1 MNVYAETGSSLQQV
15 GGECPDGWGVMNEQR
30 PSGNHVALDD
40 GTWFLDTVAIARA
53 EFKASREVAVAAILV
68 TSSLGNTFNGDE
80 ASTGRM
86 LEPIAVLKEK
96 ALGTTNLWVLADNTV
111 AQVALPE
118 FLEVL
123 ELAGAEKTRL
133 WVQQ

>member
-1 MNVYAETGSSLQQV
+1 MIAWDKVV
-15 GGECPDGWGVMNEQR
+15 
-30 PSGNHVALDD
+30 
-40 GTWFLDTVAIARA
+40 TVADKEAIAVVNVRSA
-53 EFKASREVAVAAILV
+53 FKSQRTISVAAILV

-80 ASTGRM
+80 DSTGRM

-96 ALGTTNLWVLADNTV
+96 ALGTTTLWVLADNTV
-111 AQVALPE
+111 VQVALPE